1 MLVSNQMNKT
11 RNIMKNIKLIFSVLI
26 LLFVVSA
33 CNEEEFF
40 ELKNPPQAPWQSLSD
55 MEKAPIGAY
64 YGLSGNGGFRT
75 IFGCGRLIGELFA
88 DAVNLAPETEGY
100 PRDGDSEDMYNR
112 SISGTSIALFDNSMF
127 NSGYFAIGFANGAL
141 DFINAADDDPFP
153 NEPGSMEEIKRI
165 KGELYFVR
173 AYAYYWV
180 ARAYLPAYPNDEK
193 RIPWRIN
200 QATNFEEAVA
210 SELASSNDVYQL
222 IIDDLALAKEL
233 LPERFDPS
241 KHNASY
247 EDGRANKFAAAALR
261 AKVLFHMGMHDE
273 ALTELNFVID
283 QNGGDYDLSEDPI
296 EAWNKTGIARGKE
309 VIWYYTLWAG
319 DGLGGSSNWKH
330 PRRMEWYSALT
341 QASSDPANNGARFI
355 RASDSFLQAVGW
367 MNPDKS
373 ETAEAA
379 NDKRYQQVFI
389 RFEAPADLANR
400 QPGEEPRGQFEP
412 TSPYVWGHKY
422 YRSNVIRS
430 TNLPML
436 RLADMYLLRATINA
450 SSNTS
455 AARADLNMV
464 RNRAGIGDF
473 TGSDAELM
481 NAIEIERMKEM
492 AFEGDRL
499 FYLQGLKKDI
509 PNGDRG
515 AGSVPWNGN
524 FYSEV
529 PDYEV
534 EINQGYSAV
543 VAPN

>member
-1 MLVSNQMNKT
+1 
-11 RNIMKNIKLIFSVLI
+11 
-26 LLFVVSA
+26 VSA

-40 ELKNPPQAPWQSLSD
+40 ELENPPQAPWQNLSD

-64 YGLSGNGGFRT
+64 YGLSGNGGSRT
-75 IFGCGRLIGELFA
+75 IFGCGRLIGELYA
-88 DAVNLAPETEGY
+88 DAVALAPEVEGFSV
-100 PRDGDSEDMYNR
+100 DGDAADMYAR
-112 SISGTSIALFDNSMF
+112 GTEGTSIGLFDNSMF

-141 DFINAADDDPFP
+141 DFIEEAEDDPFP

-200 QATNFEEAVA
+200 QAANFEEAIA
-210 SELASSNDVYQL
+210 SELASANDVYQL
-222 IIDDLALAKEL
+222 VIDDLAKAKEL
-233 LPERFDPS
+233 LPERFDGS

-296 EAWNKTGIARGKE
+296 EAWNKTGIGRGKE

-330 PRRMEWYSALT
+330 PFRMQWYSGGTRDAE
-341 QASSDPANNGARFI
+341 DPANNGGRFI
-355 RASDSFLQAVGW
+355 RTSNSFLQTVGW

-373 ETAEAA
+373 ETAEAV
-379 NDKRYQQVFI
+379 NDKRYQQIFI
-389 RFEAPADLANR
+389 RFEPPADLADR

-412 TSPYVWGHKY
+412 TEPYVWGHKY
-422 YRSNVIRS
+422 YRSGVRRS
-430 TNLPML
+430 TNLPIL

-450 SSNTS
+450 SSNAT

-473 TGSDAELM
+473 SGTDAELL

-492 AFEGDRL
+492 AMEGDRL